1 MNRRKQMTSD
11 VIELVEFGEAHLDGA
26 LALSIEAGWP
36 HRREDWAL
44 VLSLGRGFVA
54 LDGNRVVGTAMMT
67 PYGDTAATVNMVIV
81 AEAMRGR
88 GLGRRLMEAALAAC
102 GTRECR
108 LTATR
113 DGLPLYEKLGFR
125 ATHEIRQHQ
134 GEFVPSATTTLPA
147 GADIAWID
155 RGRLEASELDALVA
169 SDRAA
174 ISMERRGL
182 IAMLTA
188 LGRIAVLRRDGA
200 VAGFAALRAFG
211 RGEVVGPVVATSDA
225 DARALLTFAFAA
237 RSGRFL
243 RVDAPEAV
251 GLGPWLESLGLAH
264 AGGGIAMTRPAGVST
279 PAKRADAPR
288 GTVPTPFR
296 TYALASQALG

>member
-1 MNRRKQMTSD
+1 MTSD
-11 VIELVEFGEAHLDGA
+11 VIELVEFAEAHLDGA

-54 LDGNRVVGTAMMT
+54 LDGARVVGTAMMT
-67 PYGDTAATVNMVIV
+67 PYGDTVAAVNMVIV

-88 GLGRRLMEAALAAC
+88 GLGRRLMEAALDAC

-134 GEFVPSATTTLPA
+134 GEFVPASTTTTLPA

-155 RGRLEASELDALVA
+155 RGRMEASEIDALVA

-174 ISMERRGL
+174 TGMERRGL

-211 RGEVVGPVVATSDA
+211 RGEVVGPVVATSDV

-243 RVDAPEAV
+243 RVDAPDAA

-264 AGGGIAMTRPAGVST
+264 VGGGIAMTRAAGAPT
-279 PAKRADAPR
+279 ARRAEAR
-288 GTVPTPFR
+288 AAAAQTSYR